1 MCPMVTPARRSAD
14 HRSPRRGFTLFEV
27 FLTLTILLV
36 LASLTWPQL
45 LRYIR
50 ERAIREQ
57 SHTVRVELNN
67 ARAKA
72 VDQGL
77 TYQFRFEPGG
87 RKFVVLPYD
96 RPDTGSGDETGGTT
110 ATIATANQPTTP
122 TLTANVPVLSGTIA
136 EPCSFDV
143 PLVRNQVT
151 HADQAITTEKLPEE
165 WLNLLPDANGLR
177 ETSWA
182 PAIRFYTDGTS
193 DDGSVTVIDE
203 DNRRIDISVRGLTG
217 SVSAGPLV
225 QERRL

>member
-1 MCPMVTPARRSAD
+1 MSFRLPLHDCR
-14 HRSPRRGFTLFEV
+14 PRCGFTLFEV

-57 SHTVRVELNN
+57 AHTVRVELNH

-96 RPDTGSGDETGGTT
+96 RPDTGSGDESGSATT
-110 ATIATANQPTTP
+110 ASQPTTP
-122 TLTANVPVLSGTIA
+122 TLTASVPILSGTIA
-136 EPCSFDV
+136 EPCEFDV

-151 HADQAITTEKLPEE
+151 HADQAITTERLPEE
-165 WLNLLPDANGLR
+165 WLNLLPDANSLR

-182 PAIRFYTDGTS
+182 PAIRFYSDGSS

-217 SVSAGPLV
+217 SVSAGPLQ